1 MITSH
6 LWTKLSEIFM
16 ANALSTKE
24 AMLCSGALLR
34 EKGEREEHEE
44 QRAVKVGEM
53 FDSVCISGTR
63 IGRFDNDWQL
73 QCWQL

>member
-34 EKGEREEHEE
+34 EKGEREEREE
-44 QRAVKVGEM
+44 QRAVKVGRVEGGGACAPGM
-53 FDSVCISGTR
+53 
-63 IGRFDNDWQL
+63 N
-73 QCWQL
+73 